1 MIGAARKS
9 IGASIRAPVLIG
21 LVVLLLFFGGLAY
34 WSWSAP
40 ISGAAIAQGAV
51 SPEGYRR
58 TVQHLEGGI
67 VEAIEVRDGDIVV
80 EGAPLIVLSDLQA
93 RAMFEQLRG
102 QDDNLR
108 ALEARLLAEQT
119 GASAWDPAT
128 DSPDLVADVPDTIVN
143 SQSLMFRLRRDNL
156 DEQERILRQRIDQ
169 LRAQIEGLQN
179 QIAAQDEQ
187 LALIAQEVES
197 VQSLLEQGLER
208 MPRLLALQR
217 ESAQIE
223 GARAVNE
230 ASIATAELRI
240 GETELELISL
250 ETNQLQE
257 IGDQLV
263 NVQAE
268 RATIQEQLTASGDV
282 LARTVIT
289 APITGTVVGL
299 QVRTTGGV
307 VGPGEP
313 LLDIVPLDEDLLVEA
328 QILLTDIDAVEI
340 GQQARIVLSA
350 YPQRNLLPLE
360 GEVVALSADAV
371 TGAENQPP
379 YYAARIRVLPEDLEN
394 LPDFVELRPGMPV
407 EVFITTSDRTVVDYL
422 ISPLIDT
429 FNRAFR
435 EG

>member
-1 MIGAARKS
+1 MIGVAQKS
-9 IGASIRAPVLIG
+9 IGSSLRAPILIG

-40 ISGAAIAQGAV
+40 ISGAAIASGTI

-58 TVQHLEGGI
+58 TIQHLEGGI
-67 VEAIEVRDGDIVV
+67 VEAIEVRDGDLVE

-102 QDDNLR
+102 QDNNLR
-108 ALEARLLAEQT
+108 ALEARLIAEQT
-119 GASAWDPAT
+119 GVTDWDPAT
-128 DSPDLVADVPDTIVN
+128 DSADLVAGVPGSIVE
-143 SQSLMFRLRRDNL
+143 SQALMFQVRRDNL
-156 DEQERILRQRIDQ
+156 DEQERILHQRIDQ
-169 LRAQIEGLQN
+169 LHAQIDGLHN
-179 QIAAQDEQ
+179 QIAAQDDQ

-197 VQSLLEQGLER
+197 VQSLLDQGLER

-223 GARAVNE
+223 GSRAVNE

-250 ETNQLQE
+250 ETDLLQE
-257 IGDQLV
+257 VGDQLV
-263 NVQAE
+263 QVQAE
-268 RATIQEQLTASGDV
+268 RATIQEQLTASGDI
-282 LARTVIT
+282 LDRTLIT

-313 LLDIVPLDEDLLVEA
+313 LLDIVPLHEDMLVEA
-328 QILLTDIDAVEI
+328 QVLLTDIDDVQM
-340 GQQARIVLSA
+340 GQQARVVLTA

-360 GEVVALSADAV
+360 GEVVALSADSVAG
-371 TGAENQPP
+371 TETQPP
-379 YYAARIRVLPEDLEN
+379 YYAARVRVTPEDLDT

-407 EVFITTSDRTVVDYL
+407 EVFITTGDRTVVDYL
-422 ISPLIDT
+422 ISPLVDT

>member
-1 MIGAARKS
+1 MIGVANRS
-9 IGASIRAPVLIG
+9 IGRSLRAPILIG
-21 LVVLLLFFGGLAY
+21 LAVLLLFFGGLAY

-40 ISGAAIAQGAV
+40 ISGAAIASGTV

-67 VEAIEVRDGDIVV
+67 VEEIEVQDGDLVT

-119 GASAWDPAT
+119 GASEWDPES
-128 DSPDLVADVPDTIVN
+128 DSPDLIADVPDTIVQ
-143 SQSLMFRLRRDNL
+143 SQALMFQLRRDNL
-156 DEQERILRQRIDQ
+156 DEQERILRQRIQQ
-169 LRAQIEGLQN
+169 LHAQIGGLQN

-223 GARAVNE
+223 GSRAVNE

-240 GETELELISL
+240 GETELELLSL
-250 ETNQLQE
+250 GTNLLE
-257 IGDQLV
+257 EVGDQLV
-263 NVQAE
+263 QVQAE

-282 LARTVIT
+282 LQRTVIT

-299 QVRTTGGV
+299 QVHTTGGV
-307 VGPGEP
+307 VAPGEP
-313 LLDIVPLDEDLLVEA
+313 LLDIVPIDEDLLVEA
-328 QILLTDIDAVEI
+328 QVPLTDIDDVQI
-340 GQQARIVLSA
+340 GQQARVVLTA

-360 GEVVALSADAV
+360 GEVIALSADAV
-371 TGAENQPP
+371 AGTETQPP
-379 YYAARIRVLPEDLEN
+379 YYAARVQVRPEDLAVLPES
-394 LPDFVELRPGMPV
+394 VELRPGMPV
-407 EVFITTSDRTVVDYL
+407 EVFITTRDRTVVDYL